1 MDEDEGGFCPDWV
14 LVVPSFCE
22 NRVYIYVH
30 TFLQGRCIIW
40 DKMDRKMKGSLTLV
54 GKNVNHF
61 LYFLKHFCGNSDLQ
75 LSSDRLR
82 ESLYRE
88 IWMFY

>member
-40 DKMDRKMKGSLTLV
+40 DKMDRKMKGS
-54 GKNVNHF
+54 
-61 LYFLKHFCGNSDLQ
+61 
-75 LSSDRLR
+75 
-82 ESLYRE
+82 
-88 IWMFY
+88 